1 MKKYGLLLAIAMFI
15 GFSACEKEE
24 EYTLVNGMYEAESA
38 EFGHGWKAFMKAEIK
53 NDKMETVD
61 FDYFNADGDLKSA
74 TTPETYPMDP
84 HPTVWLPQL
93 EAQLLAVDLLNFVEI
108 DGITGATGASGDAQ
122 AMMALVIEAAKTGDT
137 TKQILAEEE

>member
-15 GFSACEKEE
+15 GFTACEEEE
-24 EYTLVNGMYEAESA
+24 EYVLVNGNYEAESA

-61 FDYFNADGDLKSA
+61 FDYFNADGDLKSE
-74 TTPETYPMDP
+74 TTTETYPMDP
-84 HPTVWLPQL
+84 HPTVWLPQM
-93 EAQLLAVDLLNFVEI
+93 EAQLLAADLLNFTEI

-122 AMMALVIEAAKTGDT
+122 AMLELIIEAARTGDT
-137 TKQILAEEE
+137 SKQILTEE